1 MRRSFEYVGD
11 NSTFQK
17 RITAILVIQWVTLC
31 KFRLFS
37 LLWSILSLST
47 LRLLSFS
54 AKYLSL
60 IFLLP
65 AHRLLRV
72 RLSIQSLSRL
82 EAARQIN
89 ILTFIKFRSRKNF
102 TCTATI
108 RTWRHGH
115 NRHFSS
121 VDSSVA
127 ISSATFQKELE
138 EGKHF
143 LKQVKLIVGIDSTHS
158 INFVL
163 CLGS

>member
-31 KFRLFS
+31 KFRLS
-37 LLWSILSLST
+37 SPLWSILSLST
-47 LRLLSFS
+47 LRLLYFS

-60 IFLLP
+60 IFSLP

-89 ILTFIKFRSRKNF
+89 ILTFIKSRSRKNF

-108 RTWRHGH
+108 PTWRRGH

-121 VDSSVA
+121 ADSSVV

-143 LKQVKLIVGIDSTHS
+143 FTQVKLIVGIDSTYS
-158 INFVL
+158 IDFVL
-163 CLGS
+163 CLGP